1 MEEVWENL
9 NFYEMNPK
17 TIKEAFEL
25 IFQIKPQFTTA
36 KKLRIW
42 NSIDF
47 TQQTPHKI
55 KNIYTN
61 LFLTDRLY

>member
-9 NFYEMNPK
+9 NFSEMKPN

-25 IFQIKPQFTTA
+25 IFQITPQFITA
-36 KKLRIW
+36 KKLKIW

-47 TQQTPHKI
+47 SKYTPHKI

-61 LFLTDRLY
+61 LFLTNKF